1 MSMTNKKLILLVGLV
16 WVVVAGVLV
25 LAIVLTSS
33 GNLEPAAHRS
43 LGSVSETARGV
54 YPLTEKLAL
63 DWRDDAVLVGI
74 TAGWRAATLE
84 NLRQP
89 PTWSFQFYS
98 PGQQETYVTVVTQGE
113 ARGVRKT
120 LVPYPLPAIPVD
132 EWAVDSSQAVEMWLD
147 NGGAR
152 FLEQH
157 PTDAELRLQ
166 LRAVATNQDG
176 APQLVWTVTGIVFE
190 TNQVKSVQIDATS
203 GKLVH

>member
-1 MSMTNKKLILLVGLV
+1 MSMTNKKLILLIGLV

-25 LAIVLTSS
+25 LALVLTSS
-33 GNLEPAAHRS
+33 GNLEPAAHQR

-84 NLRQP
+84 SLRQP

-98 PGQQETYVTVVTQGE
+98 PGQQETYVTVVMQGE
-113 ARGVRKT
+113 AGGVRKT

-132 EWAVDSSQAVEMWLD
+132 EWAVDSSQVVEMWLD
-147 NGGAR
+147 DGGAR

-203 GKLVH
+203 GELVH

>member
-1 MSMTNKKLILLVGLV
+1 MTNKKLILLVGLV

-25 LAIVLTSS
+25 LALVLTSS

-89 PTWSFQFYS
+89 HTWSFQFYS

-113 ARGVRKT
+113 ARGVRKM

-147 NGGAR
+147 NGGSR

-166 LRAVATNQDG
+166 LRAMATNQDG
-176 APQLVWTVTGIVFE
+176 APQLVWTVTGIVFK

-203 GKLVH
+203 GKLVR